1 MLHRPK
7 FKKSETYDRENKDDE
22 TTDQETIQSSLEIDV
37 KKNGSFMA
45 KQIYAIDSSV
55 NVGMRTLPIYIGDG
69 HDKRQIIVL
78 LDECSDI
85 SYLSTHAVSH
95 MRNLKYNNE
104 TLMVKVFNGSEIST
118 KSKVCDVNIRHYN
131 GSDKI
136 LATQRF
142 YVVDYVCDIEGI
154 LGKDCRHLLYCLKEI
169 CGPNPSD
176 PIARLC
182 PLGWTCIGDNV
193 NQSHN
198 VKKQTHVICQTI
210 LANRENPNEEE
221 ISLDS
226 TLKAFWEIE
235 KSGLDESRSKLSV
248 DEEIAQKKLEQSL
261 KFDGKRYE
269 IGVPWKDESPDL
281 ENNQSVAL
289 NRLKLLMKKI
299 DSNPDIKKSYEET
312 IAEYLT
318 KDYIEFK
325 VSMETTDRETTK
337 VRIVFDG
344 SSKYNGKSP
353 NSEAYAGPKLQ
364 ADLFKVLIPFRSG
377 LIAMGADL
385 SQMYLQIEMKPE
397 DPKYHR
403 FLWKNQ
409 ISGEIEVYEFKRHVF
424 GGTYS
429 PCCAQYVWQTHA
441 KMKKEVYPLAAD
453 AVDSKT
459 YMDDTICSMDDP
471 DVAIA
476 TRQQLTALATDGGFH
491 YRKWMSNDRTVLEDI
506 PESDRLKIQDNVL
519 PKTKVLGVYWKAES
533 DTFEY
538 QVNVPE
544 YHDILEAKIILQE
557 TWLKGLEWD
566 EILTS
571 QLRQKW
577 KLWCEDLSLISCLH
591 IPRCLKTRKD
601 VKSVT
606 LHTFG
611 DASIRAY
618 STAVYQL
625 TTYEDSVTV
634 TLVTAKSK
642 LAPTKSISIPKL
654 ELMAAEIGMQLTRG
668 VCKVLKL
675 PIEEATFW
683 SDSYDVLFWLRGESR
698 SYQTFVSNRVGTI
711 HEVTSPSQWRYV
723 PTSCYPADVTSRG
736 CSIVRLKNE
745 ELWWHGP
752 QFLCDNSDSW
762 PKTEIKI
769 SSKAMDEIRKDWRD
783 YITHETFENPDTEKP
798 TGFMIRALDL
808 NVENTEN
815 RKENDDSMTN
825 IPLDEFVWS
834 LKLSRWSRWLPVQNS
849 GISLT
854 GSSLVRIYAWV
865 KRFVL
870 NCKTCKSSRNNDRV
884 LSPDELK
891 AAEVELVKVG
901 QREAFSEEIVALKKK
916 KHVLLSS
923 KIAGL
928 NPYLDENGVL
938 RSRVERCELLPE
950 ETKFPIILSKLRDI
964 TRLLI
969 VQAHDDT
976 AHSVG
981 PVHILNTLRR
991 KYLILQ
997 GSTAVKKIV
1006 NNCAYCLR
1014 WLRKKR
1020 LSQQMAPLPSI
1031 RVNPS
1036 WNVFSEIGLDFA
1048 GPFSVKMG
1056 RGRTRAKR
1064 YLLLMVDLQ
1073 VRAVH
1078 LEATDSLDTDTFLCA
1093 FSRFAARRG
1102 WPKRCLSDNGGS
1114 FVSGESELKEL
1125 VDCLDSLDQD
1135 KISNNLANN
1144 GVNWIW
1150 NPPVSPH
1157 FGGVF
1162 EIMIKAAKRSIKA
1175 IIGGSELNDE
1185 QFRTVVTLVE
1195 GLMNSRPLV
1204 GQDINE
1210 PMLTPNHFIVGRVSG
1225 DTAPSSVDCIPFNLR
1240 NKWRHSQEVVRQ
1252 FWGRWIQEILPQLSA
1267 RKKWLSPNQNIANGD
1282 IVLVIDKDLPRRQ
1295 WKLGEIKSVYPGKD
1309 GLIRVVD
1316 VETSK
1321 KVYKRSIGNICP
1333 LEFNSK

>member
-1 MLHRPK
+1 
-7 FKKSETYDRENKDDE
+7 
-22 TTDQETIQSSLEIDV
+22 
-37 KKNGSFMA
+37 MA
-45 KQIYAIDSSV
+45 DSC
-55 NVGMRTLPIYIGDG
+55 
-69 HDKRQIIVL
+69 
-78 LDECSDI
+78 E
-85 SYLSTHAVSH
+85 
-95 MRNLKYNNE
+95 
-104 TLMVKVFNGSEIST
+104 
-118 KSKVCDVNIRHYN
+118 
-131 GSDKI
+131 
-136 LATQRF
+136 
-142 YVVDYVCDIEGI
+142 
-154 LGKDCRHLLYCLKEI
+154 
-169 CGPNPSD
+169 
-176 PIARLC
+176 
-182 PLGWTCIGDNV
+182 
-193 NQSHN
+193 
-198 VKKQTHVICQTI
+198 
-210 LANRENPNEEE
+210 NEE
-221 ISLDS
+221 
-226 TLKAFWEIE
+226 
-235 KSGLDESRSKLSV
+235 RS
-248 DEEIAQKKLEQSL
+248 
-261 KFDGKRYE
+261 F
-269 IGVPWKDESPDL
+269 
-281 ENNQSVAL
+281 
-289 NRLKLLMKKI
+289 
-299 DSNPDIKKSYEET
+299 
-312 IAEYLT
+312 
-318 KDYIEFK
+318 
-325 VSMETTDRETTK
+325 
-337 VRIVFDG
+337 
-344 SSKYNGKSP
+344 
-353 NSEAYAGPKLQ
+353 
-364 ADLFKVLIPFRSG
+364 
-377 LIAMGADL
+377 
-385 SQMYLQIEMKPE
+385 
-397 DPKYHR
+397 
-403 FLWKNQ
+403 
-409 ISGEIEVYEFKRHVF
+409 
-424 GGTYS
+424 
-429 PCCAQYVWQTHA
+429 
-441 KMKKEVYPLAAD
+441 PLAAD

-491 YRKWMSNDRTVLEDI
+491 YRKWMSNDRTVLEEI

-544 YHDILEAKIILQE
+544 YHDSITKREVLSYIARIFDPMGLIAPKVLEAKIILQE
-557 TWLKGLEWD
+557 IWLKGLEWD

-625 TTYEDSVTV
+625 TTYEDGSVTV

-654 ELMAAEIGMQLTRG
+654 ELMAAEIG
-668 VCKVLKL
+668 
-675 PIEEATFW
+675 
-683 SDSYDVLFWLRGESR
+683 GESR
-698 SYQTFVSNRVGTI
+698 SYKTFVSNRVGKI

-723 PTSCYPADVTSRG
+723 PTSCNPADVASRG
-736 CSIVRLKNE
+736 CSIVRLKDE

-762 PKTEIKI
+762 PETEIKI

-783 YITHETFENPDTEKP
+783 YITHETVENPDTEKP

-834 LKLSRWSRWLPVQNS
+834 LKPSRWSRRLPVQNG
-849 GISLT
+849 GISWT
-854 GSSLVRIYAWV
+854 GKFSLVRIYAWV

-901 QREAFSEEIVALKKK
+901 QREAFSEEIVALEKK

-938 RSRVERCELLPE
+938 RSRTRVERCELLPE
-950 ETKFPIILSKLRDI
+950 ETKFPIILSKSSDI

-991 KYLILQ
+991 KSLILQ
-997 GSTAVKKIV
+997 GSTAVKKIL
-1006 NNCAYCLR
+1006 NSCAYCLR

-1078 LEATDSLDTDTFLCA
+1078 LEATDSLDTDSFLCA

-1125 VDCLDSLDQD
+1125 VDCLYSLDQD

-1150 NPPVSPH
+1150 NPPVSPY

-1162 EIMIKAAKRSIKA
+1162 ETMIKATKRSIKA

-1210 PMLTPNHFIVGRVSG
+1210 PMLTPNHFIVGRDSG

-1240 NKWRHSQEVVRQ
+1240 NS
-1252 FWGRWIQEILPQLSA
+1252 
-1267 RKKWLSPNQNIANGD
+1267 GD
-1282 IVLVIDKDLPRRQ
+1282 IVR
-1295 WKLGEIKSVYPGKD
+1295 KSFVSFGVGGSKRFYP
-1309 GLIRVVD
+1309 
-1316 VETSK
+1316 S
-1321 KVYKRSIGNICP
+1321 
-1333 LEFNSK
+1333 